1 MFVGRANFPYTFHSR
16 RRRRHRRHGKPE
28 FRRNI
33 PSAFFGLIVTGLYAV
48 TMAEPNW
55 FQLEGG
61 ECTGKHLG
69 LYTIFGMD
77 VEHMKDSCINNDIL
91 TKLRVCAALALLGV
105 ISSMFQF
112 TLDVC
117 GTSKRGLKLIRK
129 NSFGHILSVLIAIT
143 IICLCYWITVDVNK
157 LKLIG
162 TVQVKCTLDIAFYLV
177 IGSGGAAVIATTLS
191 LLQITC
197 EKRQPRHRYGSD
209 MQLQLICHNEAET
222 FDDLPPVA
230 PPAYQE

>member
-129 NSFGHILSVLIAIT
+129 NSFGHILS
-143 IICLCYWITVDVNK
+143 
-157 LKLIG
+157 
-162 TVQVKCTLDIAFYLV
+162 DIAFYLV
-177 IGSGGAAVIATTLS
+177 IGSGVAAVIATTLS

-197 EKRQPRHRYGSD
+197 EKRQPRPRYGSD

-222 FDDLPPVA
+222 FDNLPPVA

>member
-77 VEHMKDSCINNDIL
+77 VEHMKGMYIIRIIKSADLASKNRRSC
-91 TKLRVCAALALLGV
+91 
-105 ISSMFQF
+105 S
-112 TLDVC
+112 
-117 GTSKRGLKLIRK
+117 
-129 NSFGHILSVLIAIT
+129 
-143 IICLCYWITVDVNK
+143 TV
-157 LKLIG
+157 
-162 TVQVKCTLDIAFYLV
+162 
-177 IGSGGAAVIATTLS
+177 
-191 LLQITC
+191 
-197 EKRQPRHRYGSD
+197 
-209 MQLQLICHNEAET
+209 
-222 FDDLPPVA
+222 
-230 PPAYQE
+230 